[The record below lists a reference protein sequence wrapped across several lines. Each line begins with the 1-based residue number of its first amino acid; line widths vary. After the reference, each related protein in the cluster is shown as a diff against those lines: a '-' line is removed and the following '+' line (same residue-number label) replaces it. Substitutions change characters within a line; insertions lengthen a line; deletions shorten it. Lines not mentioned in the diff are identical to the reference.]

1 MTARTEE
8 FWTLAN
14 YLTLFRIAA
23 IPLVAVLLLFYPGKW
38 PSFAAALIFLLGAVS
53 DVLDGYLA
61 RRRNTVSNMGKL
73 LDPLADKLLVGV
85 SLILLIPL
93 GYVSAW
99 IVAVILGRELAV
111 TTLRGVA
118 GGDHRGQFPGED
130 EDHRPTGRHEP
141 PYPALSL
148 FLHTHP

>member
-23 IPLVAVLLLFYPGKW
+23 IPLLRACSCSIPQMGRVLPPHLFF
-38 PSFAAALIFLLGAVS
+38 SRAVS

-73 LDPLADKLLVGV
+73 LDPLRGQAAGRNLIDPADTPRICQRVDRGRDHR
-85 SLILLIPL
+85 
-93 GYVSAW
+93 
-99 IVAVILGRELAV
+99 RELAV

-118 GGDHRGQFPGED
+118 GAQG
-130 EDHRPTGRHEP
+130 
-141 PYPALSL
+141 
-148 FLHTHP
+148 